1 VNAKFSVLF
10 LLAAVLA
17 LAQTGIASACACCT
31 NTGQRYVQNTK
42 LDQYRRNIVDEI
54 RFVGEAA
61 LYTDERDTDEIKG
74 IANPSSK
81 PYVLNVIRQ
90 KDRIV
95 LSFRDEKKNEGTI
108 TLALSDAISVF
119 EVDTRDTEF
128 KDQGLGPV
136 LYKEWRLTAPFA
148 GAGIF
153 KAGNGGYQRT
163 TLIFQ
168 GRGRGC
174 TEASHFTHWTISVYG
189 PLGNY
194 SFYGDLEKQ

>member
-119 EVDTRDTEF
+119 EVDTRDTGF